1 MAISLFKSAQTGLI
15 FRPLDFNTNMQ
26 VIEEAINALQLVSG
40 ATASDELAALVAV
53 DAELLALAAVETE
66 LSALA
71 AKDTELLA
79 IETAHAAGKLFGSFG
94 NTVSIENTDDAAI
107 NLLDAVTG
115 IDRQFMA
122 VITVDETFSADGGAA
137 TVIQIGD
144 GATADLYLSKNT
156 GTAAEQVIICGKLL
170 ATKALV
176 LTPTAATGT
185 GTGGISITVLAV
197 TDTPP
202 VVA

>member
-94 NTVSIENTDDAAI
+94 NTVSIVNTDDAAE
-107 NLLDAVTG
+107 NLLDAV
-115 IDRQFMA
+115 DVARQFIA
-122 VITVDETFSADGGAA
+122 VITVDETFASDGGAA

-144 GATADLYLSKNT
+144 GTTADKYLSKDT
-156 GTAAEQVIICGKLL
+156 GTAADQVIISGKLL
-170 ATKALV
+170 ANKALV
-176 LTPTAATGT
+176 LTPTAATET
-185 GTGGISITVLAV
+185 GTGGVTITVLAA

-202 VVA
+202 VVE

>member
-26 VIEEAINALQLVSG
+26 IIEEAINALQLVSG

-53 DAELLALAAVETE
+53 DAELLALAAVETD

-79 IETAHAAGKLFGSFG
+79 IQTAHAAGKLFGSFG
-94 NTVSIENTDDAAI
+94 NNDSVVNTDSAAV
-107 NLLDAVTG
+107 NLLDAVNVA
-115 IDRQFMA
+115 RQFIA
-122 VITVDETFSADGGAA
+122 VITVDEAFASDGGAA

-144 GATADLYLSKNT
+144 GTTADMYLSKNT

-170 ATKALV
+170 ANKPLV

-185 GTGGISITVLAV
+185 GTGGVSITVLAV

>member
-26 VIEEAINALQLVSG
+26 IIEAAINALQLVSG

-79 IETAHAAGKLFGSFG
+79 IQTAHAAGKLFGSFG
-94 NTVSIENTDDAAI
+94 NNEAVVNTDAAAI

-122 VITVDETFSADGGAA
+122 IITVDETFASDGGAA

-144 GATADLYLSKNT
+144 GTTADKYLSKNT
-156 GTAAEQVIICGKLL
+156 GTVADQVIICGKLL
-170 ATKALV
+170 ANKPLV

-185 GTGGISITVLAV
+185 GTGGVSITVLAV

>member
-26 VIEEAINALQLVSG
+26 IIEEAINDLLLASG
-40 ATASDELAALVAV
+40 TSLSDELAALVDV
-53 DAELLALAAVETE
+53 DAELL
-66 LSALA
+66 ALA

-94 NTVSIENTDDAAI
+94 NNAAVVKTDATAV

-115 IDRQFMA
+115 IARQFVA
-122 VITVDETFSADGGAA
+122 IITVDETFAAGDGAA
-137 TVIQIGD
+137 TAIQIGD

-156 GTAAEQVIICGKLL
+156 GTEADQVIISGKLL
-170 ATKALV
+170 ANKALV
-176 LTPTAATGT
+176 LTPTAATGS
-185 GTGGISITVLAV
+185 GTGGISITVLAA
-197 TDTPP
+197 TDTP
-202 VVA
+202 

>member
-94 NTVSIENTDDAAI
+94 NTASVVKTAAAAV
-107 NLLDAVTG
+107 NLLDAKNIARDFILVLK
-115 IDRQFMA
+115 
-122 VITVDETFSADGGAA
+122 VDETFATGDGAA
-137 TVIQIGD
+137 TIIKIGD
-144 GATADLYLSKNT
+144 GATVDLYLTKNT
-156 GTAAEQVIICGKLL
+156 GTAADQVIVAGKLL
-170 ATKALV
+170 ANKALV

-185 GTGGISITVLAV
+185 GTGGVTITVLAA

-202 VVA
+202 AA